1 LSRAVPDTKLHPAY
15 QGPEYLAAVADG
27 AHDPLVHGDPYRP
40 TRLYRFAFGL
50 MRLLLPRLFRFR
62 VIGLENVPRPPFI
75 IASNHQTWYD
85 TLFIVAAFPRIPM
98 IYTMARRDT
107 VFNRSWK
114 RRLIPKFGVFPIMP
128 NPGVPAKSKISWG
141 GNPGVPAKSKIS
153 WGGNLGE
160 LDQRGV
166 ATVYQV
172 LARRGVVLIF
182 PEGRYSRGRRLRPL
196 KKGIA
201 HFALQAGVPICP
213 VALSGLD
220 PLRPFARVEV
230 SIGPPIWPDPPAW
243 WSAAR
248 RVQRMVDRVRRAI
261 QRAFG
266 RGSEE
271 RRTWRSRMG
280 SVPGRLL
287 ARLRHPLR
295 RRSSLAVMAV
305 DEPLH
310 PRNLR

>member
-1 LSRAVPDTKLHPAY
+1 MSRAVPDTKLHSVY

-27 AHDPLVHGDPYRP
+27 AFDPLVHSDPYRP
-40 TRLYRFAFGL
+40 ARLYRFAFGL

-85 TLFIVAAFPRIPM
+85 TPFIVAAFPRIPM

-128 NPGVPAKSKISWG
+128 
-141 GNPGVPAKSKIS
+141 
-153 WGGNLGE
+153 NLGE

-196 KKGIA
+196 KKGVA

-295 RRSSLAVMAV
+295 RRSSLAVMAM

>member
-1 LSRAVPDTKLHPAY
+1 MSRAVPDTKLHRVY

-27 AHDPLVHGDPYRP
+27 AFDPLVHSDPYRP
-40 TRLYRFAFGL
+40 TRLYRFVFGL
-50 MRLLLPRLFRFR
+50 MRLLLPRLFRFQ
-62 VIGLENVPRPPFI
+62 VIGLENVPAPPFI

-98 IYTMARRDT
+98 LYTMARRDT

-128 NPGVPAKSKISWG
+128 
-141 GNPGVPAKSKIS
+141 
-153 WGGNLGE
+153 NLGE

-196 KKGIA
+196 KKGVA

-220 PLRPFARVEV
+220 RLRPFARVEV

-271 RRTWRSRMG
+271 QRTWRSRVSG
-280 SVPGRLL
+280 VPGRLL

>member
-1 LSRAVPDTKLHPAY
+1 MTRQLPDAQHRPVY
-15 QGPEYLAAVADG
+15 RGPDYLAAVADG
-27 AHDPLVHGDPYRP
+27 ALDPLVHPDPSRP
-40 TRLYRFAFGL
+40 TRLYRLVFGIV
-50 MRLLLPRLFRFR
+50 RLLLPLLFRVR
-62 VIGLENVPRPPFI
+62 VSGLDTVPSPPYI
-75 IASNHQTWYD
+75 IASNHQTWFD
-85 TLFIVAAFPRIPM
+85 TLFIVAAFPRTPM

-114 RRLIPKFGVFPIMP
+114 RWLVPKFGVFPITP
-128 NPGVPAKSKISWG
+128 S
-141 GNPGVPAKSKIS
+141 
-153 WGGNLGE
+153 LGE

-172 LARRGVVLIF
+172 LARCGVVLMF

-196 KKGIA
+196 KKGVA
-201 HFALQAGVPICP
+201 HFALQAGVAICP
-213 VALSGLD
+213 VALTGLD
-220 PLRPFARVEV
+220 RLRPFGVVEI
-230 SIGPPIWPDPPAW
+230 SIGPPIRPDPPAW

-261 QRAFG
+261 QRAFR
-266 RGSEE
+266 RGPEE
-271 RRTWRSRMG
+271 QRTRRSRMG
-280 SVPGRLL
+280 SVPGRFL

-295 RRSSLAVMAV
+295 WRSSLAVMAV

>member
-1 LSRAVPDTKLHPAY
+1 MSRAVPDTKLHPVY

-27 AHDPLVHGDPYRP
+27 AFDPLVHGDPYRP
-40 TRLYRFAFGL
+40 TRLYRFVFGL
-50 MRLLLPRLFRFR
+50 MRLLLPRLFRFQ
-62 VIGLENVPRPPFI
+62 VIGLENVPAPPFI

-128 NPGVPAKSKISWG
+128 N
-141 GNPGVPAKSKIS
+141 
-153 WGGNLGE
+153 LGE

-196 KKGIA
+196 KKGVA